1 MTDHRYLSLPIV
13 DAEKFPGGLE
23 LPANEQDQK
32 IKDFRERH
40 WKTALAL
47 DFPGNKDENWCW
59 VNFKNFPD
67 VFNREEIKTGLAISY
82 VDEKGSQQ
90 DKTPEGVILTD
101 LRTAQA
107 KHVEKWSSLAGTIV
121 GTHGDKF
128 RAMTA
133 ALANSGV
140 FISVP
145 KGANL
150 PGKIVIEVNYQA
162 QNSGSA
168 FSHHILNLHEN
179 ASATVI
185 LKLTGNEKPEPSL
198 ISSLFEIR
206 LEKGARLNLTEVQAL
221 PSQIWY
227 LSHEKAVVAADASL
241 TWNYAA
247 LGANT
252 TKNFVTI
259 DLDGEGAEALARG
272 VYFAGKGQH
281 FDLDTQQ
288 NHNAK
293 HTTSDLLYKGAAN
306 SDGRATW
313 EGMIYVDPIAQQAD
327 GFQTNRNLILSDQAE
342 INAIP
347 GLEIN
352 ADDVKCS
359 HGATVGRLNE
369 DELFYLQSRGIP
381 LDEAQVLVIQGFF
394 AGILD
399 EVLDEST
406 RNYLSRS
413 ITEKLL
419 LN

>member
-1 MTDHRYLSLPIV
+1 MFDRRYLSVPIV
-13 DAEKFPGGLE
+13 AAERFPAGLR
-23 LPANEQDQK
+23 LLADGQDQK
-32 IKDFRERH
+32 IKEFREQH
-40 WKTALAL
+40 WKTALML
-47 DFPGNKDENWCW
+47 DFPGNKDENWRW
-59 VNFKNFPD
+59 MNFENFPD
-67 VFNREEIKTGLAISY
+67 VFTAEEVKTGLTISY
-82 VDEKGSQQ
+82 VDEKGNPQGE
-90 DKTPEGVILTD
+90 TPETVILAD
-101 LRTAQA
+101 LETVRA
-107 KHVEKWSSLAGTIV
+107 KHAEKWSGLAGTIV
-121 GTHGDKF
+121 DTHADKF
-128 RAMTA
+128 GAMTA

-140 FISVP
+140 FISIP
-145 KGANL
+145 KGVDL
-150 PGKIVIEVNYQA
+150 SGKIVIEVNYQA
-162 QNSGSA
+162 QKPGSA
-168 FSHHILNLHEN
+168 FSHSILILHEN

-185 LKLTGNEKPEPSL
+185 LKLVGNENPEPSL

-221 PSQIWY
+221 PSQNWY
-227 LSHEKAVVAADASL
+227 LSHEKAVLAADASL
-241 TWNYAA
+241 TWNYAV

-288 NHNAK
+288 NHNAA

-306 SDGRATW
+306 RDGRATW
-313 EGMIYVDPIAQQAD
+313 EGMIYVDPIAQQTD

-342 INAIP
+342 INTIP

-369 DELFYLQSRGIP
+369 DELFYLESRGIP

-394 AGILD
+394 AG
-399 EVLDEST
+399 VLDEIPDENT

-419 LN
+419 